1 MILTERHSVNLRSAV
16 IAASGAILF
25 ASPAA
30 AGEKIPNDMA
40 RCTGDSASVL
50 ATVRGI
56 KQAQGTMR
64 VQSYRATKGEW
75 LKKGRWLKRIDVQ
88 ATGGTMRFCIPFDAP
103 GRYAIA
109 IRHDLNGNGK
119 TDIFTDGGGMSNNPS
134 ISVWNLGKPS
144 YKKVAFPVAGRTAI
158 RIDMKYM

>member
-1 MILTERHSVNLRSAV
+1 MSFRSTLAV
-16 IAASGAILF
+16 ASGALLI

-40 RCTGDSASVL
+40 RCTGNGTAVL

-64 VQSYRATKGEW
+64 VQSYRATKADW

-88 ATGGTMRFCIPFDAP
+88 AAAGTMRFCIPVDAP

-109 IRHDLNGNGK
+109 VRHDLNGNGK
-119 TDIFTDGGGMSNNPS
+119 TDIFSDGGGMSNNPS

-144 YKKVAFPVAGRTAI
+144 YKKVAFQVDGRTAI

>member
-1 MILTERHSVNLRSAV
+1 MSLRSAF
-16 IAASGAILF
+16 IGASGAIF
-25 ASPAA
+25 IASPAS

-40 RCTGDSASVL
+40 RCSGDGATVL

-56 KQAQGTMR
+56 KQVQGTMR
-64 VQSYRATKGEW
+64 VQSYRATKADW

-88 ATGGTMRFCIPFDAP
+88 AAAGTMRFCIPVDAP

-109 IRHDLNGNGK
+109 VRHDLNGNGK

-144 YKKVAFPVAGRTAI
+144 YKKVAFAVDGRTAI